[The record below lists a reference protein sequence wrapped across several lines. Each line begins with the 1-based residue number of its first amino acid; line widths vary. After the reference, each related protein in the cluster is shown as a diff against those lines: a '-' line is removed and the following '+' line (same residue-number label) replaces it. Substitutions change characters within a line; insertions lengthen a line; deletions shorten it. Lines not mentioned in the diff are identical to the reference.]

1 MLWFFD
7 SFISVGAKDL
17 GLKFISVGCD
27 DSGVFQDARVSMTI
41 YMKEII
47 VPFMIRVHCF
57 AH

>member
-1 MLWFFD
+1 
-7 SFISVGAKDL
+7 VGAKDL